1 MAILIVYNV
10 LNTTLGSH
18 LATLGLRFGLGWG
31 GVGYA
36 LVALGAVRPVVAVLD
51 EIHLVGDE
59 DNSYS
64 GHIVADVS
72 TGGTTTAV
80 DLPLNGRI
88 DGFDRISPGKFARLV
103 VSPGMKHG
111 IFQCLLFQLSSAQWK
126 NADYD
131 LIDCSSAQVRSI
143 LAEIE

>member
-1 MAILIVYNV
+1 MYNV

-80 DLPLNGRI
+80 DLPL
-88 DGFDRISPGKFARLV
+88 
-103 VSPGMKHG
+103 
-111 IFQCLLFQLSSAQWK
+111 QW
-126 NADYD
+126 AH
-131 LIDCSSAQVRSI
+131 
-143 LAEIE
+143 